1 MPKVGGKHYSYD
13 AKGMAQAKAA
23 AQRSGQPMTTTRK
36 KKSGGAKGF
45 NGTPKPQTR
54 KGR

>member
-1 MPKVGGKHYSYD
+1 MPKVGGKSYSYD

-23 AQRSGQPMTTTRK
+23 SRRTGQSVTNARK
-36 KKSGGAKGF
+36 KGGTTGF

-54 KGR
+54 KG

>member
-1 MPKVGGKHYSYD
+1 MPKVGGKSYSYD
-13 AKGMAQAKAA
+13 AKAQAKAA
-23 AQRSGQPMTTTRK
+23 SQRSGQPMTNAR

-54 KGR
+54 KG

>member
-1 MPKVGGKHYSYD
+1 MPKVGGKSYSYD

-23 AQRSGQPMTTTRK
+23 SQRMANTTRK
-36 KKSGGAKGF
+36 RSGGTKGF

-54 KGR
+54 KG

>member
-13 AKGMAQAKAA
+13 AKGVAQAKAA
-23 AQRSGQPMTTTRK
+23 SQRSGPPMTTTR

-54 KGR
+54 RGR

>member
-1 MPKVGGKHYSYD
+1 MPKVGGKSYSYD
-13 AKGMAQAKAA
+13 AKGRAQAKDAS
-23 AQRSGQPMTTTRK
+23 QRTGKPMTNAR

-54 KGR
+54 KG